1 MFAPNDFSSR
11 LGPRTCRGVGPARR
25 VGDANPGR
33 RANGS
38 LGRVDYE
45 QHQNRKYI
53 FPGMWK
59 TWDPKTGLRH
69 PLREEQ
75 LEQLKL
81 VDEKTAALA
90 KLMQTRGVG
99 LLAGSDSGAS
109 NSYRFP
115 GWTLHQELELLVG
128 SGLSPMKHCKQPPGT
143 LRDSSVNCRVAGL
156 WKRAGLRILSCSLR
170 VHWKTSGT
178 RRRSTQ

>member
-33 RANGS
+33 RANES

-90 KLMQTRGVG
+90 KLMQTRGRV
-99 LLAGSDSGAS
+99 AS
-109 NSYRFP
+109 RLRFGCVEQLQVP
-115 GWTLHQELELLVG
+115 RLDA
-128 SGLSPMKHCKQPPGT
+128 SPGT
-143 LRDSSVNCRVAGL
+143 
-156 WKRAGLRILSCSLR
+156 
-170 VHWKTSGT
+170 
-178 RRRSTQ
+178 